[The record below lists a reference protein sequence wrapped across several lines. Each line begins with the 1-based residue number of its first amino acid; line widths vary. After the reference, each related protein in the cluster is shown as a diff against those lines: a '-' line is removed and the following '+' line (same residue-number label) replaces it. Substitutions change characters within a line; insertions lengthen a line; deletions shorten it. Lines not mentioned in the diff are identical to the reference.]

1 MDEPESLRW
10 RVGTRID
17 GRFEIIGCISR
28 TGTTTIWTGRDLS
41 HNARVTIVQQP
52 LLTSADVQRLRRQE
66 AQAASAVA
74 HEGWTRVLGFGEWD
88 DKSYLVAEDIAGEP
102 LEDVLLAAQARGEYV
117 PESFVLKAVSD
128 LLLILDAVHSK
139 NDLVHGDVC
148 TGSTFVSDGKVKI
161 LCIGLSKSLHQ
172 SFTDVLPYMSPEQVR
187 AEAVD
192 ARTDVWA
199 VGVMMFRMFTG
210 RFPFLRSPHRDLR
223 EAILTAQVPR
233 VRDINPE
240 VSSFAEDVI
249 QRALEKQPNA
259 RYRSAIE
266 MLQDIVRGAS
276 PIEAAQIN
284 PSSITHSIADNQRQ
298 NPDIQQ
304 AFMSPRREAVSLRAP
319 EAASAPRQ
327 ESGQSNVMPRQEGLS
342 RLSQAGFA
350 LKPLVSSPN
359 RSTEPWREDQGP
371 LSARS
376 VPHPAAQER
385 AQPGAPAPAP
395 APTPREARAP
405 GSVGLV
411 VTRDVPHTVL
421 EVLDVSD
428 VEGTLQGQAGYQNI
442 DILPGDRLLAVN
454 NVAAEMLPIQVVHE
468 LLRGPSGTVVNL
480 QLGRGHKTFEVNV
493 LRHLPYQGGTA
504 STPRKTPRKTT
515 DRLSSSSSWTSSPL
529 DTLQS
534 LGEILFSPRKPET
547 PRMQPLH
554 HSQPLPQPQL
564 QPQPQPQQ
572 HLMTPRPPPKMQSLD
587 PVPQDNGPLR
597 VSKRAGMG
605 SFTSI
610 TSAVSRAAAGSTIV
624 VDGGLYEE
632 EIVLDRPV
640 SIVCDGNDRV
650 VLQGSHGR
658 PLLKCFA
665 DNVSIS
671 GMAMN
676 QTGGDSTRR
685 GKETVRAVECFRG
698 SLNLHNCSVWSDRG
712 IAVMVA
718 ENGVLVAEGCN
729 LCGSGKC
736 AILATDNGNARCES
750 CEVNRNR
757 MYGVV
762 CQSGGKG
769 VVSKSQVCNNG
780 AVGVLAHR
788 TGAECILTE
797 SEISDNGEMGV
808 AVQDGA
814 QVNLEKNRVARNRH
828 AGLYAD
834 GHGAY
839 ASAWKTEFL
848 DNGVRGVG
856 VQGGACVEAV
866 ECTMSGNRQEGVFVS
881 GKSSRSLLQQNEIS
895 SNGSKGVGIQ
905 SGGFVLIKG
914 NQIRKNE
921 EGGVFVCDPETLTTI
936 KDNLLS
942 ENRMRGVGV
951 QLGATAE
958 IENNRICNNTAEG
971 VYVSRP
977 GSRALITKN
986 VIAGNGVKGVG
997 VQYGADAS
1005 IEDNEIYENKMVG
1018 VHVDH
1023 AGSRATLRYNNIKG
1037 QSVSIAAEEGALVKS
1052 IGNNVVD
1059 TSSSSAMETVMEEEE
1074 VDTGE
1079 PRGAD
1084 AMFESPQKGERSK
1097 MEFPMADEGS
1107 RVMTPREDPSYKSLL
1122 TPREVPTPRTMTL
1135 PRAFPSRLDAII
1147 NEQINWPS
1155 KVTPSSVNLSSPPS
1169 SSSSSK
1175 GSGVPEASTKHSQDK
1190 DVPAR
1195 NASLRGRLTT
1205 PATNGGADRPNI
1217 VPTLKLTGL
1226 QNNRGVDPRKEQ
1238 ETVPAPRGTAAP
1250 DSSGG
1255 VNNQPGKI
1263 STPRVLETGPVETGA
1278 GGGEAKPSFKDWVL
1292 MPTYSNTPRTT
1303 RTTLPDNG
1311 LETDKV
1317 ANSPRIV

>member
-17 GRFEIIGCISR
+17 GRFEIIGGLYLSDGDYDDMDRKRSFSQCQSHDSA
-28 TGTTTIWTGRDLS
+28 TT
-41 HNARVTIVQQP
+41 P
-52 LLTSADVQRLRRQE
+52 ADERRC
-66 AQAASAVA
+66 SVA

-480 QLGRGHKTFEVNV
+480 QLGRGHKTFE
-493 LRHLPYQGGTA
+493 
-504 STPRKTPRKTT
+504 
-515 DRLSSSSSWTSSPL
+515 
-529 DTLQS
+529 
-534 LGEILFSPRKPET
+534 
-547 PRMQPLH
+547 
-554 HSQPLPQPQL
+554 
-564 QPQPQPQQ
+564 PQPQQ